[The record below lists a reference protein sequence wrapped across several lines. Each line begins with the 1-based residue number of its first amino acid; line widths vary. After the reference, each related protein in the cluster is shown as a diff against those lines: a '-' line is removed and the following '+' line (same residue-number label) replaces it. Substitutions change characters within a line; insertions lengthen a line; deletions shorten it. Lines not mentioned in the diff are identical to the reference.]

1 MSDDLKTKVQE
12 LIDSMI
18 NPAVAGHGG
27 FVELVDVQDNRVY
40 LQMGGGCQGC
50 GAADIT
56 LKSGIERTD
65 QGRAPRGGRG
75 PRHDGPRLRQQPLLP
90 SRQGLAA
97 RVVRQGIAMD
107 RLLLLLPTTTYRTE
121 DFLDAAR
128 TLGVDI
134 VCASEKPSTFEVH
147 APDHLLT
154 LDFTDP
160 DGAATKVAELAA
172 RRPLR
177 AVVGV
182 DDLTT
187 VAAAAIAERLGLRTN
202 AVAAVTAARD
212 KFQMRQ
218 CLAAAGVP
226 IPRFRRIP
234 RRGYRS
240 VPGRARRAVSLRAQ
254 AAGAVGQPRR
264 DPRQQRGSVHGRLS
278 AHRRAAGARRRRGQR
293 RRRPVPGR
301 RGVRPRLSRWRWKAA
316 RRAAR
321 SRRWRCSTSRTR
333 SMGRSSRRRSTSR
346 PRACRPTPGRDRRVA
361 ATAPRRRW
369 ACARGRCTPSCAST
383 SGAVDSGSRGALD
396 RRSVLADAAL
406 RHRYDA
412 RGDDPASRTRLAHR
426 DADARAP
433 SRRRHDDSDSARR
446 AGCRRCAG
454 QASAQSVAGVE
465 DVTLTA
471 HVGQELV
478 PLPEGWQYL
487 GFIFARAETPD
498 AVEAALRDAHARLK
512 FEIA

>member
-1 MSDDLKTKVQE
+1 
-12 LIDSMI
+12 
-18 NPAVAGHGG
+18 
-27 FVELVDVQDNRVY
+27 
-40 LQMGGGCQGC
+40 
-50 GAADIT
+50 
-56 LKSGIERTD
+56 
-65 QGRAPRGGRG
+65 
-75 PRHDGPRLRQQPLLP
+75 
-90 SRQGLAA
+90 
-97 RVVRQGIAMD
+97 MD

-226 IPRFRRIP
+226 IPRFRRIALKDDP
-234 RRGYRS
+234 FLAARGVQFPCVLKPLALSASRGVIRVNNVDQFMAAFRRIAALLARDDVEVSGDAAQYLLAEEY
-240 VPGRARRAVSLRAQ
+240 VPGLEVALEGLLQGGTLHTLALFDKPDPLEGPYFEETLYVTPSRLPTAVQGAIERVAAAACTALGLVEGPVHAELRFND
-254 AAGAVGQPRR
+254 AGPWVLE
-264 DPRQQRGSVHGRLS
+264 V
-278 AHRRAAGARRRRGQR
+278 
-293 RRRPVPGR
+293 
-301 RGVRPRLSRWRWKAA
+301 
-316 RRAAR
+316 AAR
-321 SRRWRCSTSRTR
+321 SIGGLCSRTLR
-333 SMGRSSRRRSTSR
+333 FGTGMTLEEIILRHALGWPIETLTRERRPAGVMMIPI
-346 PRACRPTPGRDRRVA
+346 PRAGRLQ
-361 ATAPRRRW
+361 
-369 ACARGRCTPSCAST
+369 
-383 SGAVDSGSRGALD
+383 AVR
-396 RRSVLADAAL
+396 
-406 RHRYDA
+406 
-412 RGDDPASRTRLAHR
+412 
-426 DADARAP
+426 
-433 SRRRHDDSDSARR
+433 
-446 AGCRRCAG
+446 G

-465 DVTLTA
+465 DVTLTV